1 MAASEL
7 ANNFTSNNYTVFISS
22 TDKVSGKNNNGT
34 YEINWDDVLPR
45 NYNRFK
51 MAFTFQTGG
60 GKYQDGMYA
69 TFTATVA
76 GAILTVTAM
85 STGSQA
91 IQMGQMI
98 QGGLVIATAT
108 TYYISSFGTGTG
120 GIGTYTLS
128 TSATNA
134 TPVNYTTSYV
144 FNGAKV
150 VMNSIGKSLSFDTTN
165 KSQSY
170 TLGYIQRDVQST
182 TSNSNNLSA
191 FYLQSPPKTINRP
204 NQNLINISIYNI
216 TNNLLLVD
224 TSQFTP
230 TVLLTD
236 MTPWNMILEFTPI
249 EDSKINN

>member
-1 MAASEL
+1 MTSSEL

-22 TDKVSGKNNNGT
+22 NDKVSGSNNNGT
-34 YEINWDDVLPR
+34 YQINWDDLLPR
-45 NYNRFK
+45 NYNNFK

-60 GKYQDGMYA
+60 GKYADGMYA

-76 GAILTVTAM
+76 GAILTVSAM
-85 STGSQA
+85 IAGSQP

-98 QGGLVIATAT
+98 QGGAVIGTTT
-108 TYYISSFGTGTG
+108 TYYISAFGTGTG
-120 GIGTYTLS
+120 GIGTYILS
-128 TSATNA
+128 TAATNA

-150 VMNSIGKSLSFDTTN
+150 AMNSIGRSLSYDSTT

-204 NQNLINISIYNI
+204 NQNLITISIYNI
-216 TNNLLLVD
+216 TNGILLTD

-230 TVLLTD
+230 TVLLPD
-236 MTPWNMILEFTPI
+236 MTPWNMIL
-249 EDSKINN
+249 

>member
-34 YEINWDDVLPR
+34 YQINWDDILPR

-76 GAILTVTAM
+76 GTILTVSAM
-85 STGSQA
+85 LTGSQP
-91 IQMGQMI
+91 IVVGQQI
-98 QGGLVIATAT
+98 IGGTVINGAT
-108 TYYISSFGTGTG
+108 TYYIASLGTGTG
-120 GIGTYTLS
+120 GIGTYNLNAA
-128 TSATNA
+128 ATNA
-134 TPVNYTTSYV
+134 TAVNYTTSYV
-144 FNGAKV
+144 FNGGKV

-204 NQNLINISIYNI
+204 NQNLVSISIYNI

-224 TSQFTP
+224 TSQYTP
-230 TVLLTD
+230 TALLTD

-249 EDSKINN
+249 EDSKIN